1 MPPDVYLR
9 GGPEFKGRELGAIPW
24 LSSKRGFPMSL
35 AYDFQDATIPS
46 RSEPSSVDET
56 LDILNRMG
64 VRIAYAKDEEIY
76 GQDEMADLVYRVIE
90 GAVRTSRLMSDG
102 RRQIGDFYRAGDLFG
117 FETGSHHRFAAEAL
131 QDCII
136 LVLKRSALKS
146 AGGDL
151 ERLTWATTNRELDRA
166 QEHLLLLGRKTASEK
181 VASFLLDL
189 VRGSDADT
197 VDLPMGRQD
206 MADYLG
212 LTIETVSRM
221 LSQLQATRIVC
232 FTATRK
238 FQTPN
243 IAALKRMAA

>member
-1 MPPDVYLR
+1 
-9 GGPEFKGRELGAIPW
+9 
-24 LSSKRGFPMSL
+24 MSL
-35 AYDFQDATIPS
+35 AYDFQDAIPPA
-46 RSEPSSVDET
+46 RPELAGVDET

-76 GQDEMADLVYRVIE
+76 GQDEDADLVYRVIE
-90 GAVRTSRLMSDG
+90 AAVRTSRVMSDG
-102 RRQIGDFYRAGDLFG
+102 RRQIGDFYRAGELFG
-117 FETGSHHRFAAEAL
+117 FETSSHHRFAAEAL
-131 QDCII
+131 QDCVI
-136 LVLKRSALKS
+136 LVLKRSTLKS

-189 VRGSDADT
+189 VRGSNQET

-206 MADYLG
+206 MADDLG

-221 LSQLQATRIVC
+221 LSQLQASRIVC

-238 FQTPN
+238 FRAPN
-243 IAALKRMAA
+243 IAALARLAA

>member
-1 MPPDVYLR
+1 
-9 GGPEFKGRELGAIPW
+9 
-24 LSSKRGFPMSL
+24 MSL
-35 AYDFQDATIPS
+35 AYDFQDATPPA
-46 RSEPSSVDET
+46 RPEMNGVDET

-76 GQDEMADLVYRVIE
+76 GQDETADLVYRVLE
-90 GAVRTSRLMSDG
+90 GAVRTSRVMSDG

-117 FETGSHHRFAAEAL
+117 FETGPQHRFAAEAL
-131 QDCII
+131 QDCVI
-136 LVLKRSALKS
+136 LVLKRSTLKS

-189 VRGSDADT
+189 VRVSDEDT

-221 LSQLQATRIVC
+221 LSQLQASRIVC

-238 FQTPN
+238 FRAPN
-243 IAALKRMAA
+243 IAALARLAA

>member
-1 MPPDVYLR
+1 
-9 GGPEFKGRELGAIPW
+9 
-24 LSSKRGFPMSL
+24 MSF
-35 AYDFQDATIPS
+35 AHNFQDAIHPA
-46 RSEPSSVDET
+46 RAEPAGVDDT
-56 LDILNRMG
+56 LDILDRMG

-76 GQDEMADLVYRVIE
+76 GQDETADLVYRVIQ
-90 GAVRTSRLMSDG
+90 GAVRTSRVMSDG
-102 RRQIGDFYRAGDLFG
+102 RRQIGDFYRTGDLFG

-131 QDCII
+131 QDCVI
-136 LVLKRSALKS
+136 LVLKRSTLKS

-166 QEHLLLLGRKTASEK
+166 QEHLLLLGRKTASER

-189 VRGSDADT
+189 VRGSKEDT
-197 VDLPMGRQD
+197 IDLPMGRQD

-221 LSQLQATRIVC
+221 LSQLQASRIVC

-238 FQTPN
+238 FRTPN
-243 IAALKRMAA
+243 IAALAKLAA